1 MDDLEVAREETRN
14 MLRKCIPLLFFAY
27 AVFALLGYYQ
37 WNHALSLVL
46 GTAYMLFNFR
56 QMAFTAVRAALSGD
70 PNRARQIQ
78 SSRYFARYALTAL
91 LLIAA
96 IKLPLLNA
104 AAVAIP
110 LFFPQ
115 IILIASGIFQKKG
128 G

>member
-1 MDDLEVAREETRN
+1 MDGFEVAREETRN
-14 MLRKCIPLLFFAY
+14 MLRRCIPLLLFAY

-104 AAVAIP
+104 AAMAIP